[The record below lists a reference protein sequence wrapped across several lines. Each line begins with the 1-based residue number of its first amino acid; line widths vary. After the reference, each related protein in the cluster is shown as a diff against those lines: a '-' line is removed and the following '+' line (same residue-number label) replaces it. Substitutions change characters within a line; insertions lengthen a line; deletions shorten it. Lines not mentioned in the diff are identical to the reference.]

1 MLKKEITDV
10 LKQTFYFLLALLIL
24 PGILLVTA
32 IVRDVS
38 YFQIFFPLFQFG
50 LLFWALFMGISLFST
65 ERGQRGME
73 YLLSLPYSR
82 LRLIGLKILPR
93 ATVVLALYFVFLL
106 LYTQGGE
113 LEAAFPSFYFTI
125 LYFALFCIALS
136 LSASSNNFLVLF
148 VFSLFSLFV
157 FFGLLFGVFWAAV
170 QARGSIYYEF
180 ELGPLFSDSLNLIV
194 PVALGLLLPFLI
206 SLFLSFKKFDLRPA
220 KNYNKRFFR
229 VFAPV
234 FILCLIGCFVFAHQT
249 LDIGRTNYYLTQN
262 LQVIESNFYSGV
274 KIYDEQKT
282 HRVAF
287 DGGYYLRPLWEEN
300 VFLYFRDGN
309 NRIGRLNTRE
319 HTTEILYEA
328 PPGKWID
335 WRNWGYERTMAFL
348 ERNRDYS
355 DKRLVL
361 LDTDSGD
368 VKKIP
373 LTGESFTGELIKE
386 YYNWYIFGA
395 DEANGIRFWLMCP
408 RVVSEERPIYQLWE
422 DGRID
427 SVGTSR
433 KWPCYLNRTLFSY
446 TKNEI
451 IVSEHEKGLFEAL
464 RSIPNEEDFHFGW
477 YVYSWRKLTNSPVH
491 EIYGQRIDIHSEN
504 KNTKRTYSTKY
515 ARLNLENFKIE
526 EVDDVKGD
534 LSFYSPE
541 SNVFYA
547 IEENDAAQEAN
558 LFELIEGTLKHMK
571 TFKDVDPATGLKI
584 LDFTNNGL
592 LIKERKRIKI
602 YSLSDLKE
610 IKFKKL

>member
-1 MLKKEITDV
+1 MLKKEMTDV
-10 LKQTFYFLLALLIL
+10 LKQTFYFLAAVLLL
-24 PGILLVTA
+24 PGILIVTA
-32 IVRDVS
+32 LVRDVS

-93 ATVVLALYFVFLL
+93 ATVVLALYLVCWL

-113 LEAAFPSFYFTI
+113 KSAAVHSFSFTL

-136 LSASSNNFLVLF
+136 LSASSENFLVLF
-148 VFSLFSLFV
+148 VFSLFTLFV
-157 FFGLLFGVFWAAV
+157 FFGLMLGIFWAAL
-170 QARGSIYYEF
+170 QARGYIYYEL
-180 ELGPLFSDSLNLIV
+180 ELRPFFTDSLDKYLVNLLI
-194 PVALGLLLPFLI
+194 PIALGLLLPLLL
-206 SLFLSFKKFDLRPA
+206 SLFLSFKKFDLRPV

-234 FILCLIGCFVFAHQT
+234 LILCLIGCFVFAHQT

-262 LQVIESNFYSGV
+262 LQVVESNAYSGV
-274 KIYDEQKT
+274 KIYDEQKPYK
-282 HRVAF
+282 VSI
-287 DGGYYLRPLWEEN
+287 DVDYLRPLWEES
-300 VFLYFRDGN
+300 VFLYFRDRN
-309 NRIGRLNTRE
+309 NRVGRLDTRE
-319 HTTEILYEA
+319 HTTDILYEA

-335 WRNWGYERTMAFL
+335 WSYWGYERTMAFL
-348 ERNRDYS
+348 ERKRDYS
-355 DKRLVL
+355 ETHLVL
-361 LDTDSGD
+361 MDIDSGQT
-368 VKKIP
+368 KKIP
-373 LTGESFTGELIKE
+373 LNKESFTGESIKE

-395 DEANGIRFWLMCP
+395 DEVDGMRFWLMCP
-408 RVVSEERPIYQLWE
+408 GVVSEERSIYQLWE

-427 SVGTSR
+427 SIGTSR

-451 IVSEHEKGLFEAL
+451 IVSEHKKGLFEAL

-477 YVYSWRKLTNSPVH
+477 YVYSWRKLTNFPVH
-491 EIYGQRIDIHSEN
+491 EIYGQTIDIHSDE

-515 ARLNLENFKIE
+515 ARLNLENFEIDKL
-526 EVDDVKGD
+526 DDVRGD

-547 IEENDAAQEAN
+547 LEEDDSAREAN
-558 LFELIEGTLKHMK
+558 LFEVIEGTLKHMK
-571 TFKDVDPATGLKI
+571 TFKDVDPATGLKV

-592 LIKERKRIKI
+592 LIKEGRRIKI
-602 YSLSDLKE
+602 YSLPDLKRVH
-610 IKFKKL
+610 